1 MLHHPPSREKTGKRT
16 GKTLACLLLAAAALV
31 YAQRARPDYDPE
43 TKDGLLIQHI
53 QQEQDAGEKLRYMEQ
68 FAAQY
73 PSHPAIAWVYDQLQP
88 AYLQAKEYD
97 QAMRVGVLL
106 LAIEPENLE
115 VATNGLRAAEARQDR
130 EQTVKW
136 ADRLWQVAT
145 TVSARGGDNSARAKQ
160 AQAYAD
166 SCAYAAAMQTVDPKA
181 RLALLQS
188 LERRNPAGPYAKSLP
203 VDYFH
208 AYLQTGDQAKTVEM
222 AEKGLQT
229 DPNNVDMLMTL
240 SDHHFHKD
248 TARDRELVILYT
260 GRVAGAIDKAR
271 PAAMSDEEWN
281 RKKFRTLGMAYYMGG
296 MSSSLN
302 GSFAKADSLLRSA
315 LPYLKDNAAE
325 EAAALYHL
333 GMANYRL
340 AETGADRNRP
350 VDALKYMRRCAAMK
364 SPYQQQ
370 AQKNVDGIRS
380 EYNLQ

>member
-1 MLHHPPSREKTGKRT
+1 MLHHPPSREKTGTRT
-16 GKTLACLLLAAAALV
+16 GKTLACLLFAAAALMN
-31 YAQRARPDYDPE
+31 AQRARPEYDPE

-53 QQEQDAGEKLRYMEQ
+53 QQEQDTAEKLRYMEQ

-115 VATNGLRAAEARQDR
+115 VAMNGLRSAEAKQDR

-136 ADRLWQVAT
+136 SDRLWQVASG
-145 TVSARGGDNSARAKQ
+145 VAARGGAGAARAKQ
-160 AQAYAD
+160 AQAYAE
-166 SCAYAAAMQTVDPKA
+166 SCAYAAATQTIDAKA
-181 RLALLQS
+181 RLAILQS
-188 LERRNPAGPYAKSLP
+188 LERRNPATPYAKSLP
-203 VDYFH
+203 ADYFRV
-208 AYLQTGDQAKTVEM
+208 YLQMGDQAKTVEA
-222 AEKGLQT
+222 AEKGLQS
-229 DPNNVDMLMTL
+229 DPDNVDMLMAL

-248 TARDRELVILYT
+248 AARDREMVIAYT
-260 GRVAGAIDKAR
+260 GRVIAAIDKAR
-271 PAAMSDEEWN
+271 PSGMSDEEWT
-281 RKKFRTLGMAYYMGG
+281 RKRFKTLGMAYYMGG

-302 GSFAKADSLLRSA
+302 GSFGKADSLLRAA

-340 AETGADRNRP
+340 AETGSDRNRP
-350 VDALKYMRRCAAMK
+350 VDALKFMRRCAAMK